1 MFFYFTGNP
10 FPDPALA
17 DKDGLLAAGG
27 DLSVETLLKAYYN
40 GIFPWFNP
48 EDPVLWWSPNPR
60 MILFLDKFKVSK
72 SLRKSLREGGFS
84 VTFNQ
89 CFEEVIKQCS
99 AVSRKGQKGT
109 WITEEMLAS
118 YVKLH
123 RQGYA
128 VSVECWK
135 NQQLVGGLYGVDLK
149 DKKIFGGESM
159 FHTETDASKVALYF
173 LVEKLRKENYKLIDC
188 QVYTKHLASLG
199 AEEIPRE
206 EFLKFL
212 K

>member
-60 MILFLDKFKVSK
+60 MVLFLDKFKVSK